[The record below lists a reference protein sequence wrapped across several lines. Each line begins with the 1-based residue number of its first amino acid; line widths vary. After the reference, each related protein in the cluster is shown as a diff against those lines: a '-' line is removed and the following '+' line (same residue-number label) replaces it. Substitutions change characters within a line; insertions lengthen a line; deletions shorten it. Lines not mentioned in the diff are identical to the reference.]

1 MTGVIDPGMAG
12 DWTLEPERSSV
23 TFVARTLWG
32 MAPVKGRF
40 TAVSGEGHVTTGG
53 KVSGRL
59 VIQADSVR
67 TGIGMRDRHLRA
79 PDFFDAANHA
89 EIVVEVTDIDTS
101 GQLIATLTIRGITL
115 PIPLQ
120 AHVDWLAECGIFVH
134 ETSPPPFHTDIAE
147 LIAQPD
153 VDGALVGGAS
163 LDPDEFAKIC
173 KLGA

>member
-12 DWTLEPERSSV
+12 NWTLEPERSSV

-40 TAVSGEGHVTTGG
+40 TAVTGEGHITTGG

-89 EIVVEVTDIDTS
+89 EIVVAVTDIDTS
-101 GQLIATLTIRGITL
+101 GQLIATLTIRGTTL

-120 AHVDWLAECGIFVH
+120 ATVDWLGEDSLKVSARAEVDRTRWGVNGNMLRMMPPDTLLHVDAVFVR
-134 ETSPPPFHTDIAE
+134 
-147 LIAQPD
+147 
-153 VDGALVGGAS
+153 
-163 LDPDEFAKIC
+163 
-173 KLGA
+173 